1 VNIHLRYLIVAISI
15 LIFSSA
21 LIAQESAKEL
31 EKKRKKLETEIEYT
45 NQLIKQT
52 QKSKQS
58 TINELK
64 LLNSQISKRNEL
76 IATLKKELYVL
87 NTKIENTEISLK
99 RLNDEL
105 DKLKKEYARIISFA
119 YKHQK
124 AHNKL
129 IYLFSAE
136 DLNQAYQRLRYLD
149 QISEYIRNEAETI
162 RIKEKNKEA
171 ELAMYYDQV
180 AEKKNL
186 LNTQNTQVS
195 ALEREQ
201 VLKDDITRKL
211 TGKEKQLR
219 ADLRAKENE
228 TKKLDKKIAEIIA
241 KEIAAKQPKKDK
253 EYTLSPEELELS
265 SSFISNKS
273 KLPWPVE
280 RGIISED
287 YGVHQH
293 PALKNVKV
301 KNNGINIST
310 SEKSDARSVF
320 KGKVVSIAKISAS
333 NIAVIINH
341 GEYFTVYSNLDMVYV
356 KMGDEVE
363 TMQAIGKIHTSLK
376 GNTELHFQVWKG
388 KEIQNPSSWISKN

>member
-1 VNIHLRYLIVAISI
+1 MNFQLRYLFISIII
-15 LIFSSA
+15 LIFSCD

-31 EKKRKKLETEIEYT
+31 EEKRKKLETEIVYT

-52 QKSKQS
+52 QKSKQA
-58 TINELK
+58 TLNELN

-76 IATLKKELYVL
+76 IATLKKELFFL
-87 NTKIENTEISLK
+87 NTKIENTEISLN

-105 DKLKKEYARIISFA
+105 DKLKIEYARIISFA

-129 IYLFSAE
+129 IYLFSAK

-149 QISEYIRNEAETI
+149 QISEYIRNEANTI

-171 ELAMYYDQV
+171 ELAMYNDQV
-180 AEKKNL
+180 AEKKKL
-186 LNTQNTQVS
+186 LNAENEQVS

-201 VLKDDITRKL
+201 VLKDDVTRKL

-219 ADLRAKENE
+219 VELRAKEKE

-241 KEIAAKQPKKDK
+241 KEIEAKKPKKGEDA
-253 EYTLSPEELELS
+253 TLSPEELELS
-265 SSFISNKS
+265 SSFVNNKN

-280 RGIISED
+280 RGVISEK
-287 YGVHQH
+287 YGIHQH
-293 PALKNVKV
+293 PALKNVKI

-310 SEKSDARSVF
+310 SEQSDARSVF

-356 KMGDEVE
+356 KIGDEVE
-363 TMQAIGKIHTSLK
+363 TLQAIGKIHTSLK
-376 GNTELHFQVWKG
+376 GNTELNFQVWKG
-388 KEIQNPSSWISKN
+388 KELQNPSNWISKN